1 MEPCSATKCVSPAR
15 TVQGGLGLYEATTP
29 CVSEHRHSSYDEKG
43 EQTSM
48 GLLQPFGIPS
58 PHTKPPF
65 PPFPKAQHETS
76 NSGAALHAINMR
88 TGGARVF
95 VQLRRRLRA
104 CTTTSMEQ
112 ETARVLPERGRADG
126 KNEEDEEQRRR
137 RRAGGC
143 RAFSS
148 SPASALYITEQGSR
162 GSGRYGG

>member
-1 MEPCSATKCVSPAR
+1 MKQLHRAFQSTGTAPMTKKVS
-15 TVQGGLGLYEATTP
+15 
-29 CVSEHRHSSYDEKG
+29 K
-43 EQTSM
+43 
-48 GLLQPFGIPS
+48 LQWVCCNRLESHPLTQS
-58 PHTKPPF
+58 HHF
-65 PPFPKAQHETS
+65 PPFQKPNTRPETS

-137 RRAGGC
+137 RAGGC